1 MAAKTTHRSWSWS
14 VRYSCEC
21 RDFIMKHRKEI
32 IHVGVRHSCDSCD
45 YNATEL
51 SNLKRHT
58 ESKHEGLYMTILHIQ
73 LFCVLQICPFD
84 VSWCLHYLQW
94 YFIPLWIVLL
104 CRARS
109 PFDVAYWWHCPQG
122 IFIPL
127 WTVLL
132 CCASSP
138 LVVTC
143 CSHCSQNIL
152 YFFRNFFCAD
162 QRFHL
167 LLLDTKVV
175 YMHISYRYELLFCVL
190 QDFLLMFL
198 NADIPSCTALL
209 YLASMSLWFFLMLTL
224 PNMILYSFMD
234 SSSVSCKISFWCCL
248 LLALLTRNIYSLMNS
263 SSVLCKISFMN
274 FSFEQSRLPFIV
286 AWYWHC
292 PHGYFIPS
300 WAVSMSWKISF
311 WWTALLCFARLLF
324 DAALS

>member
-1 MAAKTTHRSWSWS
+1 
-14 VRYSCEC
+14 
-21 RDFIMKHRKEI
+21 MKHRKEI

-58 ESKHEGLYMTILHIQ
+58 ESKQERLYMTFLHVQ
-73 LFCVLQICPFD
+73 LFCVLQVCPFD
-84 VSWCLHYLQW
+84 VSWCWHYLQW

-122 IFIPL
+122 IFIPS

-143 CSHCSQNIL
+143 CSHWSQNIL

-300 WAVSMSWKISF
+300 SAVSMSWKISF